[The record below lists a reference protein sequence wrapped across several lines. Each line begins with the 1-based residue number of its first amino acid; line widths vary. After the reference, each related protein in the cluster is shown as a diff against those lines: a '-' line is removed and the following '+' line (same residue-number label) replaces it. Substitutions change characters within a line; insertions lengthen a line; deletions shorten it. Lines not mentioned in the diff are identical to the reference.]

1 MSVYTN
7 RAILSLLNM
16 IKEMYR
22 KNIEIRRITKTC
34 VMLIMSG
41 LSPQDIP
48 EYVIKRCIESQ
59 KDDGGFIGNT
69 DTIWNIKLLEFF
81 PEYHAQREKAIKWL
95 TTNNGNDAG
104 FGRSK
109 RDMHRIPVTGLA
121 LYLLPEIATE
131 ENLEWL
137 ERTWVEELNS
147 LTYKAAYSIL
157 AFNCNTYHTKM
168 EKNLIHETAKWLKSQ
183 QQDNGGFGPW
193 LNHPVGENVYCTA
206 VSILALI
213 TMNDTAYTDAIYN
226 GYKYLCST
234 QLKSGIW
241 PFHEIE
247 DGAAWGLLALTKA
260 ELYLEGQK

>member
-1 MSVYTN
+1 MSVYAN

-16 IKEMYR
+16 TKEMFR
-22 KNIEIRRITKTC
+22 KNIEIRRITKTSA
-34 VMLIMSG
+34 MLIMSG

-59 KDDGGFIGNT
+59 KIDGGFIGNT
-69 DTIWNIKLLEFF
+69 DTIWNIKLLGFF
-81 PEYHAQREKAIKWL
+81 PEYHEQREKAINWL
-95 TTNNGNDAG
+95 ICGNGDEAG

-137 ERTWVEELNS
+137 ERTWLSELNS
-147 LTYKAAYSIL
+147 LTYKAAYSIM
-157 AFNCNTYHTKM
+157 AFISNDYHTRI
-168 EKNLIHETAKWLKSQ
+168 EKNLIHETAEWIKSQ
-183 QQDNGGFGPW
+183 QKDNGGFGPW

-213 TMNDTAYTDAIYN
+213 TMNDDTYKDTIYK
-226 GYKYLCST
+226 GYKYLCNT
-234 QLKSGIW
+234 QLRSGIW

-247 DGAAWGLLALTKA
+247 DGASWGLLALTKA
-260 ELYLEGQK
+260 ELYLEGQE